1 MMNGRSGGDRG
12 GGGGATASPPPH
24 PPTLTPPPL
33 DLDGRLTDKGSCTQL
48 VFPDGAAP
56 SVSLLYRP
64 GHYDILYEVG
74 SP

>member
-1 MMNGRSGGDRG
+1 M
-12 GGGGATASPPPH
+12 TAAAAAAPPRSPPPH
-24 PPTLTPPPL
+24 RLTPLPL